1 MGEHEPS
8 HRAPNVRAMSDQ
20 RVNGPADDPT
30 APYAGFG
37 GTVRTI
43 LSTSEPWWPERPA
56 APVGAPN
63 VIVML
68 TDDLGFA
75 DLGCYGSEI
84 DTPNLDALAG
94 RGLQL
99 TNFHVTPMCSPTRAA
114 LLTGLNAH
122 DAGVGHVAHSD
133 AGFPGYAM
141 ELSEHAATL
150 AEVLRDNGY
159 ATFMVGKWHLA
170 KDSHVSAAG
179 PKHSW
184 PVQRGFERF
193 YGFLDAFTNFHHPH
207 RLVQDNT
214 PIDTEQYPQDYYLTD
229 DLTDH
234 AISMIRESKAS
245 RPDVPFF
252 LYFAH
257 GAVHAPLQA
266 KRKDIDKYKD
276 LYEAGWDRIRAQRFE
291 RQKQLGVIPQHAE
304 LPPRNSEP
312 NHDAKAWDDLSVA
325 EKELFAR
332 YMAVFAGMVDN
343 VDQNFG
349 RLRDALAAMGELDNT
364 IIVFLSDNGGSR
376 EGELNGTSQY
386 FRILTHQ
393 SGGAG
398 EGEEE
403 LRTDHGRLE
412 LIGGPQTL
420 PHYPRAWGMVS
431 STPFR
436 LYKINTHQGG
446 HSVPFLFS
454 WPARYAHLAG
464 QKRTQYAYVT
474 DIMPTLLDLIG
485 VGAPRERNGRPLKPL
500 AGRSMVP
507 VLESGEAPVQHP
519 EQVEEMLG
527 HRGYYRDG
535 WHAVTLHQPRTAF
548 STEQWEL
555 YNLHDD
561 PTELHDLSATHPDV
575 LADLQAAWDRAA
587 WQYQI
592 YPLDEGSGLKYIQRP
607 PTETVLKQQLTIW
620 PGTPELERYRS
631 FLLIQQRNFTVDVVL
646 HHRAGDGGC
655 LVSHGDQ
662 GGGYGL
668 YLEDQRVG
676 YVHNAFGVM
685 HELDAGPLT
694 DDEHIIT
701 LDVVNPGGFRW
712 NVRVLVDGEER
723 AAADGLRCFI
733 GMAPFQGISIGVDR
747 KSPVSW
753 RIYERHGAFRYRGA
767 LHHVTYTPGELAPD
781 SGERFLDLLR
791 QMGAKYE

>member
-1 MGEHEPS
+1 MRATDRPESSPS
-8 HRAPNVRAMSDQ
+8 
-20 RVNGPADDPT
+20 DDPT
-30 APYAGFG
+30 AAYAGFE

-43 LSTSEPWWPERPA
+43 VSTSDPWWPPRPA
-56 APVGAPN
+56 APPGAPN
-63 VIVML
+63 VVVML

-84 DTPNLDALAG
+84 ETPNLDALAAS
-94 RGLQL
+94 GLQF

-114 LLTGLNAH
+114 LLTGCNAH

-133 AGFPGYAM
+133 MGFPGYAM

-150 AEVLRDNGY
+150 AEVFRDNGY

-170 KDSHVSAAG
+170 KDSHIGAAG

-214 PIDTEQYPQDYYLTD
+214 PLDIEQYPPGYYLTD
-229 DLTDH
+229 DLTDR
-234 AISMIRESKAS
+234 AVAMIREAKAS

-266 KRKDIDKYKD
+266 KRKDIDKYRD
-276 LYEAGWDRIRAQRFE
+276 AYTAGWDHIREQRFD
-291 RQKQLGVIPQHAE
+291 RQKRLGVIPAHAE
-304 LPPRNSEP
+304 LAPRNSEP
-312 NHDAKAWDDLSVA
+312 NHDVHAWDDLSVA

-349 RLRDALAAMGELDNT
+349 RLRDVLDEMGELDNT

-376 EGELNGTSQY
+376 EGERNGTSQY
-386 FRILTHQ
+386 FRALTHQ
-393 SGGAG
+393 SGAGDG
-398 EGEEE
+398 EGDEE
-403 LRTDHGRLE
+403 LRIDHARLE
-412 LIGGPQTL
+412 LLGGPQTL
-420 PHYPRAWGMVS
+420 PHYPRGWGMVS

-446 HSVPFLFS
+446 HSVPFLLS

-464 QKRTQYAYVT
+464 QKRTQYGYVT
-474 DIMPTLLDLIG
+474 DIMPTLLQL
-485 VGAPRERNGRPLKPL
+485 VGITPPTERAGKPLKPL
-500 AGRSMVP
+500 AGNSLVP
-507 VLESGEAPVQHP
+507 VLDSADAPAQHT

-555 YNLHDD
+555 YNLVDD
-561 PTELHDLSATHPDV
+561 PTELHDVSAEHPE
-575 LADLQAAWDRAA
+575 LLEELKAAWDAAA
-587 WQYQI
+587 WRYQI

-607 PTETVLKQQLTIW
+607 PTEEVFKQPVTIGN
-620 PGTPELERYRS
+620 GTPELERYRS
-631 FLLIQQRNFTVDVVL
+631 FLLIQQRNVTIDAVL
-646 HHRAGDGGC
+646 HYRVGDGGC
-655 LVSHGDQ
+655 IVAHGDQ

-668 YLEDQRVG
+668 YIEDDRIR
-676 YVHNAFGVM
+676 YVHNAFGEM
-685 HELDAGPLT
+685 RELDAGPLT
-694 DDEHIIT
+694 DGDHVLTVDI
-701 LDVVNPGGFRW
+701 VNTGGFRW

-723 AAADGLRCFI
+723 ASASGLRCFI
-733 GMAPFQGISIGVDR
+733 GMAPFQGISVGVDR

-753 RIYERHGAFRYRGA
+753 RIHERHGAFRYRGA
-767 LHHVTYTPGELAPD
+767 LRSVTYTPGELAPD

-791 QMGAKYE
+791 TMGSKYE

>member
-1 MGEHEPS
+1 
-8 HRAPNVRAMSDQ
+8 MSESS
-20 RVNGPADDPT
+20 PTSSDPT

-37 GTVRTI
+37 GTVGSI
-43 LSTSEPWWPERPA
+43 LATSEPWWPSRPA
-56 APVGAPN
+56 APDGAPN

-84 DTPNLDALAG
+84 DTPNLDTLAG
-94 RGLQL
+94 RGVQL

-114 LLTGLNAH
+114 LLTGLNSH

-133 AGFPGYAM
+133 PGFPGYAM
-141 ELSEHAATL
+141 ELSEHTATL
-150 AEVLRDNGY
+150 AEVFRDNGY

-193 YGFLDAFTNFHHPH
+193 YGFLDAFTNFHQPH

-214 PIDTEQYPQDYYLTD
+214 PIDTEEYPQGYYLTD
-229 DLTDH
+229 DLTDR

-266 KRKDIDKYKD
+266 KRTDIDKYKD
-276 LYEAGWDRIRAQRFE
+276 VYETGWDRIRAARFE
-291 RQKQLGVIPQHAE
+291 RQKALGVIPAHTE
-304 LPPRNSEP
+304 LPPRNTEL
-312 NHDAKAWDDLSVA
+312 NHDVKAWDDLSVM

-349 RLRDALAAMGELDNT
+349 RLRGALDELGQLDNT
-364 IIVFLSDNGGSR
+364 IIIFVSDNGGSR
-376 EGELNGTSQY
+376 EGEANGTSQY

-393 SGGAG
+393 SGGEG

-403 LRTDHGRLE
+403 LRIDHGRLE
-412 LIGGPQTL
+412 LLGGPQTL
-420 PHYPRAWGMVS
+420 AHYPRAWGMVS

-454 WPARYAHLAG
+454 WPARYGHLAG
-464 QKRTQYAYVT
+464 QQRAQYAYVT
-474 DIMPTLLDLIG
+474 DIMPTLLEL
-485 VGAPRERNGRPLKPL
+485 VGLTAPTERNGRPLKPL
-500 AGRSMVP
+500 AGRSIVP
-507 VLESGEAPVQHP
+507 LLESATAPVQHT

-535 WHAVTLHQPRTAF
+535 WHAVTIHQARTSFAAD
-548 STEQWEL
+548 QWEL
-555 YNLHDD
+555 YDLTTD
-561 PTELHDLSATHPDV
+561 PTEMHDLAAVHPDK
-575 LADLQAAWDRAA
+575 LAELVEAWDRAA
-587 WQYQI
+587 WQNQI
-592 YPLDEGSGLKYIQRP
+592 YPLDEGTGLKYIQRP
-607 PTETVLKQQLTIW
+607 ASEDVFKQPLTIHA
-620 PGTPELERYRS
+620 GTPELERYRS
-631 FLLIQQRNFTVDVVL
+631 FLLIQQRCFTIEAVL
-646 HHRAGDGGC
+646 HYRDGDGGC

-668 YLEDQRVG
+668 YIEDGHVR

-685 HELDAGPLT
+685 HEVDAGPI
-694 DDEHIIT
+694 DHGDHRIT
-701 LDVVNPGGFRW
+701 VDVVNPGGFRW

-723 AAADGLRCFI
+723 ARADALRCFI

-753 RIYERHGAFRYRGA
+753 RIFERHGAFRYRGA
-767 LHHVTYTPGELAPD
+767 LRTVTYTPGELAPD
-781 SGERFLDLLR
+781 SGERFVDLLR
-791 QMGAKYE
+791 TMGQRYE